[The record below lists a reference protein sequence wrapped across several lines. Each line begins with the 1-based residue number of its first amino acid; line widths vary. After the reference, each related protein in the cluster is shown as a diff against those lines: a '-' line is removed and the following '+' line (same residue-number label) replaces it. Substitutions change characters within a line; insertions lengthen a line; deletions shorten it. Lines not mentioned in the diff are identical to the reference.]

1 MIVCLFLLYYTAHM
15 AMMIKRV
22 ERPREL
28 KWYHAGAML
37 YGDWG
42 TSKAYVL
49 GIAFALAGHASWF
62 FLGLMSIFM
71 ILIGVCYMVV
81 CRIYPDGGGVYSSVK
96 QRSQTLA
103 VIGAFLLIAN
113 YTVTV
118 SISVL
123 TAFYYFNVPNP
134 EIWAIGAILGIGA
147 MNWVGPTK
155 SGHVATA
162 IAIFACLTAVILFLF
177 TVPHLPRVE
186 LSMPAG
192 GLVKDW
198 SVFVGI
204 VLALSGVEV
213 IANMTGIMVEPV
225 KKTSRRAILPVMIE
239 VAVLTF
245 LLGVAMN
252 AIPGLTGHTED
263 MLRALG
269 NHFIGPWYGNVIA
282 VAFGFLLLSAG
293 NTAITG
299 LVSIQFAVA
308 KDRELPPVFSKLN
321 RFGMPWLA
329 LIIAVALPILVLVIE
344 KDVLRLAA
352 LYAIGV
358 VGAIAMNLATSAT
371 NFSIRMKLWERLL
384 LGLGGLITIFIE
396 LTIAIQKKDALFF
409 VLTIVGVG
417 LALRYAAK
425 MIAPVAMPELA
436 STVNVLTVAEAKELT
451 SLYKSSAL
459 VALKSFNPVLLEEAA
474 LHVKAMGE
482 NSVYLSYVEETP
494 PTPELP
500 TEMEPSRES
509 VEVLAKAQ
517 EKMEGLGI
525 TAVPIWQIGDN
536 PGWLIARAARD
547 LDVKTVAI
555 GATKRSALISLL
567 RGDVLRTLAH
577 NLRKECHLLIVG

>member
-1 MIVCLFLLYYTAHM
+1 M
-15 AMMIKRV
+15 ALMIKRV

-62 FLGLMSIFM
+62 FLGLMSLLM

-96 QRSQTLA
+96 HRSQTLA
-103 VIGAFLLIAN
+103 VIGAFLLIAD
-113 YTVTV
+113 YVVTA
-118 SISVL
+118 SLSVL
-123 TAFYYFNVPNP
+123 DAFHYFNVPNP
-134 EIWAIGAILGIGA
+134 ELWAIGAIFMIGA
-147 MNWVGPTK
+147 LSWVGPSK
-155 SGHVATA
+155 GGAVATV
-162 IAIFACLTAVILFLF
+162 IAVFASLTAMILFAF
-177 TVPHLPRVE
+177 TVPG
-186 LSMPAG
+186 LSHVQLTMPVG
-192 GLVKDW
+192 GFMKNW
-198 SVFVGI
+198 PVFVGI
-204 VLALSGVEV
+204 VLALSGVEA
-213 IANMTGIMVEPV
+213 IANLTGVMEEPV
-225 KKTSRRAILPVMIE
+225 KKTSRRAILPVLIE
-239 VAVLTF
+239 VSILTF

-269 NHFIGPWYGNVIA
+269 NHYIGPWYGTVISII
-282 VAFGFLLLSAG
+282 FGCLLLSAG
-293 NTAITG
+293 NTAIMG
-299 LVSIQFAVA
+299 LVSIQFALA
-308 KDRELPPVFSKLN
+308 KDRELPPVFAKLN
-321 RFGMPWLA
+321 RFGMPSLA
-329 LIIAVALPILVLVIE
+329 LILATLMPIIVIVVE
-344 KDVLRLAA
+344 KDIVHLAA

-358 VGAIAMNLATSAT
+358 VGAITLNLATSAT
-371 NFSIRMKLWERLL
+371 NFSIRLKLLERVLL
-384 LGLGGLITIFIE
+384 ATGAIITLFIE
-396 LTIAIQKKDALFF
+396 VTIAIQKQNALFF

-417 LALRYAAK
+417 LVLRFAAK

-436 STVNVLTVAEAKELT
+436 SAVNVLTVAEAKELT

-474 LHVKAMGE
+474 LHVRAMGE

-494 PTPELP
+494 PSPELP
-500 TEMEPSRES
+500 TEVEPSRES
-509 VEVLAKAQ
+509 VELLAKAQ
-517 EKMEGLGI
+517 ETMEKLGI
-525 TAVPIWQIGDN
+525 TAVPIWQIGEN
-536 PGWLIARAARD
+536 PGRLIARAAQD

-577 NLRKECHLLIVG
+577 NLRKDCHLLIVG

>member
-1 MIVCLFLLYYTAHM
+1 M
-15 AMMIKRV
+15 ALMIKRV

-62 FLGLMSIFM
+62 FLGLMSLLVLLVGI
-71 ILIGVCYMVV
+71 CYTIV
-81 CRIYPDGGGVYSSVK
+81 CRSFPDGGGVYSSVK

-103 VIGAFLLIAN
+103 VIGAFLLIAD
-113 YTVTV
+113 YVVTA
-118 SISVL
+118 SLSVL
-123 TAFYYFNVPNP
+123 DAFHYFNVPNP
-134 EIWAIGAILGIGA
+134 ELWAIGAIVAIGA
-147 MNWVGPTK
+147 LSWVGPSK
-155 SGHVATA
+155 GGVVATV
-162 IAIFACLTAVILFLF
+162 IAVFASLTALILFIF
-177 TVPHLPRVE
+177 TVPSLPHVQ
-186 LSMPAG
+186 LSMPIG
-192 GLVKDW
+192 GFMKNW
-198 SVFVGI
+198 PVFVGI
-204 VLALSGVEV
+204 VLALSGVEAV
-213 IANMTGIMVEPV
+213 ANMTGVMVEPV

-239 VAVLTF
+239 VAILTF

-269 NHFIGPWYGNVIA
+269 NHYIGPWYGTVIS
-282 VAFGFLLLSAG
+282 VIFGCLLLSAG
-293 NTAITG
+293 NTAIMG
-299 LVSIQFAVA
+299 LVSIQFALA
-308 KDRELPPVFSKLN
+308 KDRELPPIFARLN
-321 RFGMPWLA
+321 RFGMPWFA
-329 LIIAVALPILVLVIE
+329 LILATLVPIVVLIVE
-344 KDVLRLAA
+344 KDIVHLAA

-358 VGAIAMNLATSAT
+358 VGAITLNLATSAT
-371 NFSIRMKLWERLL
+371 NFSIRMKVWERALL
-384 LGLGGLITIFIE
+384 AFVAIITLFIE
-396 LTIAIQKKDALFF
+396 VTIAIQKKDALFF

-425 MIAPVAMPELA
+425 MIVPAPMPELA
-436 STVNVLTVAEAKELT
+436 SSVNVLTVAEAKELA

-509 VEVLAKAQ
+509 VMVLAKAQ
-517 EKMEGLGI
+517 EKMETLGI
-525 TAVPIWQIGDN
+525 TAVPIWQVGDN
-536 PGWLIARAARD
+536 PGRLIARAAQD
-547 LDVKTVAI
+547 LDIKTVAI
-555 GATKRSALISLL
+555 GTTRRSALVSLL

-577 NLRKECHLLIVG
+577 SLRKECHLLIVG